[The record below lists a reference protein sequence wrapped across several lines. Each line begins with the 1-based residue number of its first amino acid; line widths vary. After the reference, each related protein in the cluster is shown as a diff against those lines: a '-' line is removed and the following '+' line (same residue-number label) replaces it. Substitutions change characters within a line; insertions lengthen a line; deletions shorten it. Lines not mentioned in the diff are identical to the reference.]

1 MGACG
6 WMSVWVGVGC
16 LCACGWVGGWGGGGR
31 LQPYNV
37 NVAAEAMARAAIAHR
52 EAILVTVRSLI
63 HQRDR

>member
-1 MGACG
+1 M
-6 WMSVWVGVGC
+6 
-16 LCACGWVGGWGGGGR
+16 GGWGGGDGGGGGW
-31 LQPYNV
+31 QPYNV